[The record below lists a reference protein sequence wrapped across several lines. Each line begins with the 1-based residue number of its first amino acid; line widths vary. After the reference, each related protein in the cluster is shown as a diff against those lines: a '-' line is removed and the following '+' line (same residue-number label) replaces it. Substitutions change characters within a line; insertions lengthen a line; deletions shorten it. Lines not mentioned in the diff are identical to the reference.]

1 MGSQGIMD
9 ALRAGIDSIE
19 HGIYLT
25 DDIISFMIEHK
36 IFYIPTIAAM
46 YHIGKMGIKGGIPA
60 WAVEKNSIVAPRHQ
74 ESIKK
79 AHAAGVTIAMG
90 TDAGTPFN
98 YHGKNLMEIPLL
110 VRHGL
115 SPMEAL
121 TAATG
126 IASQALGMENRIG
139 TIEEGKIADLVLV
152 KHNPLDDIDILN
164 EPDAIVRVMKSG
176 KFMEDES

>member
-1 MGSQGIMD
+1 
-9 ALRAGIDSIE
+9 
-19 HGIYLT
+19 
-25 DDIISFMIEHK
+25 
-36 IFYIPTIAAM
+36 
-46 YHIGKMGIKGGIPA
+46 
-60 WAVEKNSIVAPRHQ
+60 
-74 ESIKK
+74 
-79 AHAAGVTIAMG
+79 
-90 TDAGTPFN
+90 
-98 YHGKNLMEIPLL
+98 MEIPLL

-176 KFMEDES
+176 NFMEDES